1 MPRTYDLLAP
11 WGASHLTAKGERI
24 FGWDSHRDPAGKT
37 WKLHGML
44 SLGKRNFPFAIT
56 HRRRKPF
63 TVPLLVLS
71 AFKFRMIQKL

>member
-56 HRRRKPF
+56 HRRRKTFYCPASGF
-63 TVPLLVLS
+63 VRFQV
-71 AFKFRMIQKL
+71 